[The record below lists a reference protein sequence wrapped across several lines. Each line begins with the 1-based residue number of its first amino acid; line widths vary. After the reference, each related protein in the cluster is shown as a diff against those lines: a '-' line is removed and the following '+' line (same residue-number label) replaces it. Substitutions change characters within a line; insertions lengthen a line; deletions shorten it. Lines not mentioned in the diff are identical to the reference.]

1 MENENPVIRLGAFG
15 KIKKMIKQFEGK
27 KIDDLE
33 RNMMRGMFRRNLK
46 DFAD

>member
-1 MENENPVIRLGAFG
+1 MENKNPVIRLGAFG
-15 KIKKMIKQFEGK
+15 KIKKMMKKFEGQK
-27 KIDDLE
+27 LDDLE

>member
-1 MENENPVIRLGAFG
+1 MENENPLIRLGAFG
-15 KIKKMIKQFEGK
+15 KIKNMIKQFEGQN
-27 KIDDLE
+27 IDNLE